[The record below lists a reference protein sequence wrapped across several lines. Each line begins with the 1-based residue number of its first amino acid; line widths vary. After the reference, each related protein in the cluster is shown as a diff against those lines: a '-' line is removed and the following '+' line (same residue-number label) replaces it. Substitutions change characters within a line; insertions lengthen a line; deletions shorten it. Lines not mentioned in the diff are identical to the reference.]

1 MPGPPRIVV
10 LSTGGTIAAQR
21 RPGGAVPVLHAAD
34 LLTPDLV
41 PPHLTDVTIS
51 TRTVC
56 AVDSA
61 AMTDAEHRLLLR
73 AIDEELTDPNVV
85 GVVVTH
91 GTDTLEETA
100 LVVDLVHADPRPV
113 VFAGAQYSA
122 DSPRADGPTN
132 LAAALACAADGSNRD
147 RGVLIAF
154 GGRVLPAR
162 GVAKTST
169 TATDAF
175 DSVVDTP
182 ERPVLARVDAAR
194 PTARVDI
201 VTLHPDF
208 DATVV
213 GALLDAG
220 ARGVVL
226 AALGSG
232 NAHPTLTDAVEAA
245 TARGAVVVLSTRVP
259 FGVVVPTYG
268 GGGGAVDLIA
278 AGAILSPWLRAPQA
292 RIVLCALLT
301 RDFDRARIADF
312 LAGGSSVS

>member
-10 LSTGGTIAAQR
+10 LSTGGTIASQR

-34 LLTPDLV
+34 LLTRDLV
-41 PPHLTDVTIS
+41 PPHLADATIT

-73 AIDEELTDPNVV
+73 AIAEELADPDVT

-113 VFAGAQYSA
+113 VFAGAQYPA
-122 DSPRADGPTN
+122 DSPRSDGPTN
-132 LAAALACAADGSNRD
+132 LAAALACAADTTNRD
-147 RGVLIAF
+147 RGVLVAF

-175 DSVVDTP
+175 DSVVTTP
-182 ERPVLARVDAAR
+182 ARPVLAAVDGR

-208 DATVV
+208 DAAVL
-213 GALLDAG
+213 GALVDSG
-220 ARGVVL
+220 ARGLVL

-232 NAHPTLTDAVEAA
+232 NAHPTVTDAVGAV

-259 FGVVVPTYG
+259 FGEVVPTYG
-268 GGGGAVDLIA
+268 GGGGAVDLVA
-278 AGAILSPWLRAPQA
+278 AGAILSPWLRAPQS
-292 RIVLCALLT
+292 RIVLSALLT
-301 RDFDRARIADF
+301 REYDRTRIADF
-312 LAGGSSVS
+312 LAVDGPVS